1 MKNPSLND
9 YADMIISQVQSGL
22 KSVSNHGLSR
32 SQVKD
37 EFIQARERMIP
48 EAIAGG
54 LVNPQML
61 YQDLILEKFE
71 KYPESAVSNR
81 KATYTSIPQVLEIE
95 TIRSVEFLGS
105 TDGFE
110 GYKVV
115 TGTMNQFVGYDR
127 FTSKAPTGW
136 IKGNKI
142 VVYNGLHNR
151 LLLRA
156 IFSNPRDLQAFDPVK
171 YSDDRPFAVPPS
183 LGDMIVG
190 KLVNDYYRYYRMA
203 NPQPNT
209 QTEINQQPQQ

>member
-22 KSVSNHGLSR
+22 KSVNNHALSR
-32 SQVKD
+32 SQIKD
-37 EFIQARERMIP
+37 EFIQNRERLIP

-61 YQDLILEKFE
+61 YQDLLLEKFE

-81 KATYTSIPQVLEIE
+81 RALSANIPQVLELE
-95 TIRSVEFLGS
+95 TIRSVEYLGS
-105 TDGFE
+105 TDGYE
-110 GYKVV
+110 GFKVV
-115 TGTMNQFVGYDR
+115 TGTMNQFVSHDR
-127 FTSKAPTGW
+127 FTKNVATGW
-136 IKGNKI
+136 LKGTKI
-142 VVYNGLHNR
+142 VVYNSPHKR

-156 IFSNPRDLQAFDPVK
+156 IFSNPRDLTAFDPIK
-171 YSDDRPFAVPPS
+171 YSDDKPFPVPPA

-190 KLVNDYYRYYRMA
+190 KIVNDYYRYYRMA

-209 QTEINQQPQQ
+209 QTEFNQQPQK